1 MASSRERIVIVG
13 AGIIGLNVA
22 LVLAQRG
29 FGDQITVAAEHHP
42 GDTAPS
48 YTSPWA
54 GCNFSAIS
62 GRDKNALRWDKK
74 GYAHLSSLAA
84 MDSSKTF
91 VRETESI
98 EYWDDDVPEEKIQDM
113 AEYLKNFQVLSPSEL
128 PEGVKFGVAF
138 TTLTLN
144 APNHLNYLYERLQKE
159 YGVRFVRKVVSDIR
173 GPFSNPKT
181 KIVFN
186 CVGNQAKTLLGVE
199 DPQCYPTRGQ
209 VLLARAPHV
218 HTNVMRHGRGYET
231 YIIPRPE
238 SNGCVILGGYMQKGN
253 SDSSTYASEA
263 DSIIERTTALSPEL
277 SKHSFET
284 VAAFS
289 GLRPSREGGARIER
303 TDIDVAGHTRVIVHN
318 YGAGGTGFQAG
329 YGMATESVD
338 TIDDILEQWS
348 NRFSEK
354 L

>member
-1 MASSRERIVIVG
+1 MSSWEV
-13 AGIIGLNVA
+13 
-22 LVLAQRG
+22 
-29 FGDQITVAAEHHP
+29 T
-42 GDTAPS
+42 
-48 YTSPWA
+48 
-54 GCNFSAIS
+54 C
-62 GRDKNALRWDKK
+62 KK
-74 GYAHLSSLAA
+74 GTGSFIFLHTHESTSLNL
-84 MDSSKTF
+84 
-91 VRETESI
+91 
-98 EYWDDDVPEEKIQDM
+98 WD
-113 AEYLKNFQVLSPSEL
+113 
-128 PEGVKFGVAF
+128 
-138 TTLTLN
+138 
-144 APNHLNYLYERLQKE
+144 
-159 YGVRFVRKVVSDIR
+159 
-173 GPFSNPKT
+173 
-181 KIVFN
+181 
-186 CVGNQAKTLLGVE
+186 
-199 DPQCYPTRGQ
+199 
-209 VLLARAPHV
+209 
-218 HTNVMRHGRGYET
+218 
-231 YIIPRPE
+231 
-238 SNGCVILGGYMQKGN
+238 

>member
-29 FGDQITVAAEHHP
+29 VGDQITVAAEHHP

-62 GRDKNALRWDKK
+62 GRDENALRWDKK

-84 MDSSKTF
+84 TDSSKTF

-113 AEYLKNFQVLSPSEL
+113 SEYLKNFRILPPSEL

-144 APNHLNYLYERLQKE
+144 APNHLKYLYERLQKE

-173 GPFSNPKT
+173 DPFSNPKT

-186 CVGNQAKTLLGVE
+186 CVGNRAKTLLGVE
-199 DPQCYPTRGQ
+199 DSQCYPTRGQ

-218 HTNVMRHGRGYET
+218 HINVMRHGRGYET

-284 VAAFS
+284 LAAFS
-289 GLRPSREGGARIER
+289 GLRPSREGCARIER
-303 TDIDVAGHTRVIVHN
+303 TDIDVAGHTRIIVHN

-338 TIDDILEQWS
+338 TINDVLKQWS
-348 NRFSEK
+348 SKSSAK

>member
-1 MASSRERIVIVG
+1 MRCG
-13 AGIIGLNVA
+13 GIRKDMLTYPA
-22 LVLAQRG
+22 LQPWTPQR
-29 FGDQITVAAEHHP
+29 P
-42 GDTAPS
+42 
-48 YTSPWA
+48 
-54 GCNFSAIS
+54 
-62 GRDKNALRWDKK
+62 L
-74 GYAHLSSLAA
+74 
-84 MDSSKTF
+84 F
-91 VRETESI
+91 VRLNPLNIGTTMFQRRKSRTWLSI
-98 EYWDDDVPEEKIQDM
+98 SRMLDPP
-113 AEYLKNFQVLSPSEL
+113 LKNLIYNNVITLTSSQFQVLSPSEL

-173 GPFSNPKT
+173 DPFSNPKT

-253 SDSSTYASEA
+253 
-263 DSIIERTTALSPEL
+263 R
-277 SKHSFET
+277 
-284 VAAFS
+284 
-289 GLRPSREGGARIER
+289 
-303 TDIDVAGHTRVIVHN
+303 
-318 YGAGGTGFQAG
+318 
-329 YGMATESVD
+329 
-338 TIDDILEQWS
+338 
-348 NRFSEK
+348 
-354 L
+354 